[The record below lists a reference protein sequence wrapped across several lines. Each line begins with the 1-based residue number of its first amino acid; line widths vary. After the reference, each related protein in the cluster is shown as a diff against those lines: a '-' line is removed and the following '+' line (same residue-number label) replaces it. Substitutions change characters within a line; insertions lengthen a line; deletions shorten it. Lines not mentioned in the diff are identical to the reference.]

1 MSQPISYQIAEL
13 EGFKKDAK
21 NFLRPQKN
29 SGIAERFGHT
39 KDHNQQSYV
48 LPANKPQTP
57 AFVCGGSSYSLEQ
70 FATTL
75 GYSLDDFQEEV
86 SRSQKPLS
94 SIPSKKTKTSPQKR
108 FHSQHSKKTSLN
120 SLNAPYFKYFLQHG
134 INDSK
139 TLLTKFGVYLTVLE
153 GGEHQGK
160 TAFVFPLP
168 NGSFKFFIL
177 DSSFE
182 EIDKR
187 TNAGGTDTL
196 FPSLEHDLGS
206 ALYIFEG
213 FPDCL
218 KARELG
224 YNAFTWSGGV
234 RSFQK
239 LTLEFEPQRQVFLV
253 LDQDHTSQDALPK
266 IAHTFLEEGFLVK
279 VVDLPFT
286 EKEQG
291 KDFCDW
297 MKIHT
302 KPEFEDLLNSTSSF
316 IQSQEEL
323 QDIEEPLALPQL
335 EKLHLPPCE
344 LPEIVSLV
352 KHLKKRGIL
361 FFQAPTGLGKTHAL
375 IQALLSSP
383 QKRFV
388 FFCSTNQEAMEVY
401 QKASYL
407 LKESGSLETPLLL
420 TSLEGVSQKKAIEAA
435 RLVITNYGYLGRLG
449 MTCKKHPYIEVLL
462 KGRVVICDEVQ
473 ELYKK
478 MKVFHPLTARYLK
491 KSKEFTEVQTCPK
504 SSRKGDCS
512 SCFTGYL
519 RREQDQRSKEA
530 DFFKTLPLSSFQE
543 LSQQTPLPW
552 ELLRSSGFSSWE
564 DLHNPKNYV
573 QAQGTLYVKGLPSNL
588 NSSKEDAESDERE
601 DPENYLTF
609 LKSLLTSLK
618 NPQIRLE
625 FPLVNNS
632 GVSPKEALNAS
643 KEEAQFPLKPCSVPT
658 LCGLDTWPLWQLFKY
673 ADSVVFTSAT
683 IPNAFH
689 QTAKEIAQKKGWDV
703 LEKEATKPPF
713 QFDATLLKTEL
724 KLGSKNLVSIL
735 KALEDRDE
743 KVLVVMSRKSEALE
757 AYKLLKTYFPAK
769 VEYFEAQDFE
779 QEKALHP
786 LRGQQSQEI
795 KYLVTYAKS
804 AITRGISLPDIN
816 LVLVECDQFIPQAAL
831 ATLKEGMSTKEKKAE
846 LAKDILENLTQI
858 CGRVLRSSLKRKL
871 GETVQDPRKLV
882 FLLYSLPKELQAFIL
897 DSALTFQQ
905 REFSDFV
912 RTRKRGEAQSIAEA
926 ISLSLD
932 GATPQTLSEEK
943 LKKEVA
949 EDYKKGALRKLAPKD
964 RKFLSDGERDSIKLQ
979 EVIDKYKS
987 KITLFKS
994 QGKDKRAI
1002 CQLIHL
1008 NRLSRTYPNSIAE
1021 IGNFLDECFKDS

>member
-1 MSQPISYQIAEL
+1 MTQPISYKIAEL

-21 NFLRPQKN
+21 SFLRPQKN
-29 SGIAERFGHT
+29 SDIAECFGHS
-39 KDHNQQSYV
+39 KDHNQQAFV
-48 LPANKPQTP
+48 KPANKPETP
-57 AFVCGGSSYSLEQ
+57 AFVCGGSSYTLLQ

-75 GYSLDDFQEEV
+75 GYSLDDFKESEPQPT
-86 SRSQKPLS
+86 PLTPS
-94 SIPSKKTKTSPQKR
+94 SKKQPPPQQFYK
-108 FHSQHSKKTSLN
+108 QHSKKTPLKG
-120 SLNAPYFKYFLQHG
+120 LDTHYFKYFLQHG
-134 INDSK
+134 IKDSK
-139 TLLTKFGVYLTVLE
+139 TILTKFGAYLTVLN
-153 GGEHQGK
+153 GGEHKGK
-160 TAFVFPLP
+160 NAFVFPLP

-196 FPSLEHDLGS
+196 FPSKQHDLGS

-239 LTLEFEPQRQVFLV
+239 LALEFEPQREVFLV

-266 IAHTFLEEGFLVK
+266 IAEAFFEEGFQVK
-279 VVDLPFT
+279 VVDLPFA
-286 EKEQG
+286 ELQQG

-297 MKIHT
+297 MKTHT
-302 KPEFEDLLNSTSSF
+302 KSEFDLLLDSANLFSKA
-316 IQSQEEL
+316 QEEL
-323 QDIEEPLALPQL
+323 QELEEPLPIPFL
-335 EKLHLPPCE
+335 EKLHLPPSE

-352 KHLKKRGIL
+352 KHLKKQGIL

-401 QKASYL
+401 QKACFL
-407 LKESGSLETPLLL
+407 LKQSASLETPFLL
-420 TSLEGVSQKKAIEAA
+420 TSLEGVSQKKAIEGA
-435 RLVITNYGYLGRLG
+435 RLVITNYGYLGRQG

-491 KSKEFTEVQTCPK
+491 KIKEFTQVQTCPK

-512 SCFTGYL
+512 TCFSGYL

-552 ELLRSSGFSSWE
+552 ELLHSTGFSSWE

-573 QAQGTLYVKGLPSNL
+573 QAQGTLYLKGLPSNL
-588 NSSKEDAESDERE
+588 NSSKEDAENDTRDDSET
-601 DPENYLTF
+601 YLAF

-625 FPLVNNS
+625 FPLVNDS
-632 GVSPKEALNAS
+632 GVSPKEALQAS
-643 KEEAQFPLKPCSVPT
+643 KEEAQFPIKPCTIPI

-673 ADSVVFTSAT
+673 ADSVIFTSAT
-683 IPNAFH
+683 IPKAFH

-713 QFDATLLKTEL
+713 QFDATLLKTEV
-724 KLGSKNLVSIL
+724 KLGSKNLVSVL
-735 KALEDRDE
+735 KALENRDE
-743 KVLVVMSRKSEALE
+743 KVLVVLSRKSEALE
-757 AYKLLKTYFPAK
+757 AYKLLKTYFPTK
-769 VEYFEAQDFE
+769 VEYFESQDFE

-786 LRGQQSQEI
+786 LRAQEPQQI

-804 AITRGISLPDIN
+804 AITRGISLPDVN

-831 ATLKEGMSTKEKKAE
+831 GTLKEEMSTKEKKAE

-858 CGRVLRSSLKRKL
+858 CGRVLRSNLKREL
-871 GETVQDPRKLV
+871 GQTLKDPRKLI
-882 FLLYSLPKELQAFIL
+882 FLLYSLPKETQAFTL
-897 DSALTFQQ
+897 DTALTFKQ
-905 REFSDFV
+905 REFSNFV
-912 RTRKRGEAQSIAEA
+912 RTRKRGEVESISEA
-926 ISLSLD
+926 ISLCLD
-932 GATPQTLSEEK
+932 GETPKEFSKEK
-943 LKKEVA
+943 IKKEVA
-949 EDYKKGALRKLAPKD
+949 ENYKKGGNEKLAPKD
-964 RKFLSDGERDSIKLQ
+964 RKFLSYGERDSIKL
-979 EVIDKYKS
+979 EEKKKKLIE
-987 KITLFKS
+987 KIKVFVV
-994 QGKDKRAI
+994 QGFDKRTI
-1002 CQLIHL
+1002 QDKL
-1008 NRLSRTYPNSIAE
+1008 NLRRLARTDVKLFLE
-1021 IGNFLDECFKDS
+1021 ISNFLDECL

>member
-1 MSQPISYQIAEL
+1 MTLPISYQIAEL

-21 NFLRPQKN
+21 DFLRPQRN
-29 SGIAERFGHT
+29 SDIAERFGHS
-39 KDHNQQSYV
+39 KDHNQQAFV
-48 LPANKPQTP
+48 KPANKPETP
-57 AFVCGGSSYSLEQ
+57 AFVCGGSSYTLLQ

-75 GYSLDDFQEEV
+75 GYSLDDFKGGE
-86 SRSQKPLS
+86 SQPTPFTPS
-94 SIPSKKTKTSPQKR
+94 SKKQPPPQK
-108 FHSQHSKKTSLN
+108 FYKQHSKKTPLKG
-120 SLNAPYFKYFLQHG
+120 LDTPYFKYFLQHG
-134 INDSK
+134 INDPK
-139 TLLTKFGVYLTVLE
+139 PLLTKFGVYLTVLE
-153 GGEHQGK
+153 GGEHKRK

-253 LDQDHTSQDALPK
+253 LDQDHTSQDALPQ
-266 IAHTFLEEGFLVK
+266 IAQAFLEEGFQVK
-279 VVDLPFT
+279 VVDLPFE

-401 QKASYL
+401 QKASFL
-407 LKESGSLETPLLL
+407 LKESASLETPLLL
-420 TSLEGVSQKKAIEAA
+420 TSLEGVSQKKAIEGA

-478 MKVFHPLTARYLK
+478 MKVFHPLSARYLK
-491 KSKEFTEVQTCPK
+491 KIKEYTEVQTCPK

-512 SCFTGYL
+512 SCFSGYL
-519 RREQDQRSKEA
+519 RREQDHRSKEA

-552 ELLRSSGFSSWE
+552 ELLTSSGFSSWE
-564 DLHNPKNYV
+564 DLTNPKNYV
-573 QAQGTLYVKGLPSNL
+573 QVQGTLYVKGLPSNL
-588 NSSKEDAESDERE
+588 
-601 DPENYLTF
+601 
-609 LKSLLTSLK
+609 
-618 NPQIRLE
+618 
-625 FPLVNNS
+625 
-632 GVSPKEALNAS
+632 
-643 KEEAQFPLKPCSVPT
+643 
-658 LCGLDTWPLWQLFKY
+658 
-673 ADSVVFTSAT
+673 
-683 IPNAFH
+683 
-689 QTAKEIAQKKGWDV
+689 
-703 LEKEATKPPF
+703 
-713 QFDATLLKTEL
+713 
-724 KLGSKNLVSIL
+724 KL
-735 KALEDRDE
+735 
-743 KVLVVMSRKSEALE
+743 
-757 AYKLLKTYFPAK
+757 
-769 VEYFEAQDFE
+769 
-779 QEKALHP
+779 
-786 LRGQQSQEI
+786 
-795 KYLVTYAKS
+795 
-804 AITRGISLPDIN
+804 
-816 LVLVECDQFIPQAAL
+816 
-831 ATLKEGMSTKEKKAE
+831 
-846 LAKDILENLTQI
+846 
-858 CGRVLRSSLKRKL
+858 
-871 GETVQDPRKLV
+871 
-882 FLLYSLPKELQAFIL
+882 
-897 DSALTFQQ
+897 QQ
-905 REFSDFV
+905 R
-912 RTRKRGEAQSIAEA
+912 R
-926 ISLSLD
+926 
-932 GATPQTLSEEK
+932 
-943 LKKEVA
+943 
-949 EDYKKGALRKLAPKD
+949 
-964 RKFLSDGERDSIKLQ
+964 
-979 EVIDKYKS
+979 
-987 KITLFKS
+987 
-994 QGKDKRAI
+994 
-1002 CQLIHL
+1002 C
-1008 NRLSRTYPNSIAE
+1008 
-1021 IGNFLDECFKDS
+1021 

>member
-1 MSQPISYQIAEL
+1 LTPSS
-13 EGFKKDAK
+13 KK
-21 NFLRPQKN
+21 
-29 SGIAERFGHT
+29 
-39 KDHNQQSYV
+39 
-48 LPANKPQTP
+48 QTP
-57 AFVCGGSSYSLEQ
+57 
-70 FATTL
+70 
-75 GYSLDDFQEEV
+75 
-86 SRSQKPLS
+86 SQKFY
-94 SIPSKKTKTSPQKR
+94 K
-108 FHSQHSKKTSLN
+108 QHSKKTPLKG
-120 SLNAPYFKYFLQHG
+120 LNAPYFKYFLQHG
-134 INDSK
+134 INDPK
-139 TLLTKFGVYLTVLE
+139 PILTKFGAYLTVLE
-153 GGEHQGK
+153 GGEHKGK

-196 FPSLEHDLGS
+196 FPSKEHDLGS

-253 LDQDHTSQDALPK
+253 LDQDHTSQDALPQ
-266 IAHTFLEEGFLVK
+266 IAQAFLEEGFLVK
-279 VVDLPFT
+279 VVDLPFA

-302 KPEFEDLLNSTSSF
+302 KSEFEDLLNSASSF
-316 IQSQEEL
+316 LNPQDQL
-323 QDIEEPLALPQL
+323 QDIEDPLALPQL
-335 EKLHLPPCE
+335 EKLNLPPCE

-352 KHLKKRGIL
+352 KHLKKRGVL

-401 QKASYL
+401 QKACSL
-407 LKESGSLETPLLL
+407 LKESASLEKPLLL
-420 TSLEGVSQKKAIEAA
+420 TSLEGVSQKKAIEGA
-435 RLVITNYGYLGRLG
+435 RLVITNYGYLGRQG

-512 SCFTGYL
+512 SCFSGYL

-564 DLHNPKNYV
+564 DLTNPKNYV
-573 QAQGTLYVKGLPSNL
+573 QVQGTLYVKGLPSNL

-601 DPENYLTF
+601 DPENYLVF

-625 FPLVNNS
+625 FPLVNDS
-632 GVSPKEALNAS
+632 GVSPKEALDAS
-643 KEEAQFPLKPCSVPT
+643 KEEAQFPLKPCSIPT

-689 QTAKEIAQKKGWDV
+689 QTSKEIAQKKGWDV

-786 LRGQQSQEI
+786 LRGQQSSRN
-795 KYLVTYAKS
+795 K
-804 AITRGISLPDIN
+804 
-816 LVLVECDQFIPQAAL
+816 IP
-831 ATLKEGMSTKEKKAE
+831 SH
-846 LAKDILENLTQI
+846 
-858 CGRVLRSSLKRKL
+858 LR
-871 GETVQDPRKLV
+871 
-882 FLLYSLPKELQAFIL
+882 
-897 DSALTFQQ
+897 
-905 REFSDFV
+905 
-912 RTRKRGEAQSIAEA
+912 
-926 ISLSLD
+926 
-932 GATPQTLSEEK
+932 
-943 LKKEVA
+943 
-949 EDYKKGALRKLAPKD
+949 
-964 RKFLSDGERDSIKLQ
+964 
-979 EVIDKYKS
+979 
-987 KITLFKS
+987 
-994 QGKDKRAI
+994 
-1002 CQLIHL
+1002 
-1008 NRLSRTYPNSIAE
+1008 
-1021 IGNFLDECFKDS
+1021 

>member
-1 MSQPISYQIAEL
+1 MTLPISYQIAEL

-21 NFLRPQKN
+21 SFLRPQKN
-29 SGIAERFGHT
+29 SDIAQRFGHS
-39 KDHNQQSYV
+39 KDHNQQAFV
-48 LPANKPQTP
+48 KPANKPETP
-57 AFVCGGSSYSLEQ
+57 AFVCGGSEYTLEQ

-75 GYSLDDFQEEV
+75 GYSLDDFKGGESQPIPFTP
-86 SRSQKPLS
+86 SSKKQTPSQKFY
-94 SIPSKKTKTSPQKR
+94 K
-108 FHSQHSKKTSLN
+108 QHSKNTPLKG
-120 SLNAPYFKYFLQHG
+120 LNAPYFKYFLQHG
-134 INDSK
+134 INDPK
-139 TLLTKFGVYLTVLE
+139 PILTKFGAYLTVLE
-153 GGEHQGK
+153 GGEHKGK
-160 TAFVFPLP
+160 KAFVFPLP

-196 FPSLEHDLGS
+196 FPSKEHDLGS

-239 LTLEFEPQRQVFLV
+239 LALEFEPQREVFLV
-253 LDQDHTSQDALPK
+253 LDQDHTSQDALPQ

-279 VVDLPFT
+279 VVDLPFA

-302 KPEFEDLLNSTSSF
+302 KSEFEDLLNSASSF
-316 IQSQEEL
+316 LNPQDQL
-323 QDIEEPLALPQL
+323 QDIEEDPLALPQL
-335 EKLHLPPCE
+335 EKLKLPPCE

-383 QKRFV
+383 QRFV

-401 QKASYL
+401 QKACFL
-407 LKESGSLETPLLL
+407 LKESASLETPFLL
-420 TSLEGVSQKKAIEAA
+420 TSLEGVSQKKAIEGA

-462 KGRVVICDEVQ
+462 KGRIVICDEVQ

-478 MKVFHPLTARYLK
+478 MKVFHPLSARYLK
-491 KSKEFTEVQTCPK
+491 KIKEFTEVQTCPK

-564 DLHNPKNYV
+564 DLFSPQNYV
-573 QAQGTLYVKGLPSNL
+573 QVQGTLYVKGLPSNL

-632 GVSPKEALNAS
+632 GVSPKEALDAS
-643 KEEAQFPLKPCSVPT
+643 KEEAQFPLKPCSIPT

-689 QTAKEIAQKKGWDV
+689 QTSKEIAQKKGWDV

-724 KLGSKNLVSIL
+724 KLGTKNLVSVL
-735 KALEDRDE
+735 KALEKRDE
-743 KVLVVMSRKSEALE
+743 KVLVVLSRKSEALE
-757 AYKLLKTYFPAK
+757 AYKFLKTYFPTK

-786 LRGQQSQEI
+786 LRGQPSQEI

-858 CGRVLRSSLKRKL
+858 CGRVLRSNLKRKL
-871 GETVQDPRKLV
+871 SETVQDPRKLV
-882 FLLYSLPKELQAFIL
+882 FLLHSLPKELQTFTL
-897 DSALTFQQ
+897 DSSLTFKQ

-932 GATPQTLSEEK
+932 GKTPQVLSKGK
-943 LKKEVA
+943 LKKEVL
-949 EDYKKGALRKLAPKD
+949 EDYKKGGNEKLTPKD
-964 RKFLSDGERDSIKLQ
+964 RKILSKEERDNIKLK
-979 EVIDKYKS
+979 EVIE
-987 KITLFKS
+987 KIKAKIERLQS

-1008 NRLSRTYPNSIAE
+1008 NRLSMTHPNSILE

>member
-1 MSQPISYQIAEL
+1 MTQPISYQIAEL

-29 SGIAERFGHT
+29 SDIAERFGHS
-39 KDHNQQSYV
+39 KDHNQQAFV
-48 LPANKPQTP
+48 KPANKPETP
-57 AFVCGGSSYSLEQ
+57 AFVCGGTEYTLEQ

-75 GYSLDDFQEEV
+75 GYSLDDFKGGE
-86 SRSQKPLS
+86 SQPTLLTPS
-94 SIPSKKTKTSPQKR
+94 SKKQPPPQK
-108 FHSQHSKKTSLN
+108 FYKQHSKKTPLKG
-120 SLNAPYFKYFLQHG
+120 LDTPYFKYFLQHG
-134 INDSK
+134 INDPK
-139 TLLTKFGVYLTVLE
+139 PLLTKFGVYLTVLE
-153 GGEHQGK
+153 GGEHKRK

-253 LDQDHTSQDALPK
+253 LDQDHTSQDALPQ
-266 IAHTFLEEGFLVK
+266 IAQAFLEEGFQVK
-279 VVDLPFT
+279 VVDLPF
-286 EKEQG
+286 EEPLQG

-302 KPEFEDLLNSTSSF
+302 KAEFEDLLNSTSSF

-401 QKASYL
+401 QKACFL
-407 LKESGSLETPLLL
+407 LKESASLETPFLL
-420 TSLEGVSQKKAIEAA
+420 TSLEGVSQKKAIEGA

-478 MKVFHPLTARYLK
+478 MKVFHPLSARYLK
-491 KSKEFTEVQTCPK
+491 KIKEYAEVQTCPK

-512 SCFTGYL
+512 SCFSGYL
-519 RREQDQRSKEA
+519 RREQDHRSKEA
-530 DFFKTLPLSSFQE
+530 DFFKTLPHSSFQE

-552 ELLRSSGFSSWE
+552 ELLTSSGFSSWE
-564 DLHNPKNYV
+564 DLTNPKNYV
-573 QAQGTLYVKGLPSNL
+573 QVQGTLYVKGLPSNL

-625 FPLVNNS
+625 FPLVNDS
-632 GVSPKEALNAS
+632 GVSPKEALDAS
-643 KEEAQFPLKPCSVPT
+643 KGEAQFPIKPCSIPT

-673 ADSVVFTSAT
+673 ADSVIFTSAT
-683 IPNAFH
+683 IPKAFH
-689 QTAKEIAQKKGWDV
+689 QTSKEIAQKKGWDV

-713 QFDATLLKTEL
+713 QFDATLLKTEV
-724 KLGSKNLVSIL
+724 KLGSKNLVSVL
-735 KALEDRDE
+735 KALENRDE
-743 KVLVVMSRKSEALE
+743 KVLVVLSRKSEALE

-769 VEYFEAQDFE
+769 VEYFESQDFE

-786 LRGQQSQEI
+786 LRAQEPQQI

-804 AITRGISLPDIN
+804 AITRGISLPDVN

-831 ATLKEGMSTKEKKAE
+831 ATLKEAMSTKEKKAE

-858 CGRVLRSSLKRKL
+858 CGRVLRSNLKREL
-871 GETVQDPRKLV
+871 GQTLKDPRKLV
-882 FLLYSLPKELQAFIL
+882 FLLYSLPKETQAFTL
-897 DSALTFQQ
+897 DNALTFKQ
-905 REFSDFV
+905 REFSTFV
-912 RTRKRGEAQSIAEA
+912 RTRKRGEVESIVSA
-926 ISLSLD
+926 ISLCLD
-932 GATPQTLSEEK
+932 GGTPQEFSKEK

-949 EDYKKGALRKLAPKD
+949 QDYKKGGNEKLAPRD
-964 RKFLSDGERDSIKLQ
+964 RKLLSEEERDSIKLL
-979 EVIDKYKS
+979 EVIEKNKAKIRELKEKGLNKSSIYKAINFN
-987 KITLFKS
+987 KILKAHPKS
-994 QGKDKRAI
+994 I
-1002 CQLIHL
+1002 
-1008 NRLSRTYPNSIAE
+1008 TE
-1021 IGNFLDECFKDS
+1021 IGGFLDECF